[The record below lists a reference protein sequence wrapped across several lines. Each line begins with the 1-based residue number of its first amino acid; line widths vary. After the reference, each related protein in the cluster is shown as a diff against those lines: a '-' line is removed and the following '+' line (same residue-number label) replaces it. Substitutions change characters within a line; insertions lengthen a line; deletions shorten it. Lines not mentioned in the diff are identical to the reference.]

1 MTFNPNQWGARR
13 RRGVMIAGAVVFACW
28 LLGGSTVRAAGSPV
42 QAGNAVVVDGYD
54 RSKIV
59 THGGIDTQ
67 FSLRLPADAV
77 CPGDSAND
85 QWRVQSFMIPATDD
99 PVSLR
104 YGPIGPEPFD
114 NGRQFALF
122 GIDTV
127 PFVHQLLLRN
137 AHPGHVGVI
146 PPLPP
151 FSLGV
156 FSQQRIPAGTYRIG
170 LACSYFGATSMYWD
184 TRIVVSESPGGKL
197 GTIDWHI
204 EDVASHG
211 LSATS
216 ESGPGSSLVLL
227 FAFAV
232 AGIALA
238 GLGYFAWRRRIPR
251 RPTTL
256 SKETS

>member
-1 MTFNPNQWGARR
+1 VTCTVNGWAARR
-13 RRGVMIAGAVVFACW
+13 HTGLTIAVVAFACW
-28 LLGGSTVRAAGSPV
+28 FVGGSTVRAAGSPER
-42 QAGNAVVVDGYD
+42 AGDVVVVDGYD

-67 FSLRLPADAV
+67 FSLRLPAGAV

-99 PVSLR
+99 PVALR

-114 NGRQFALF
+114 NGRIFALF
-122 GIDTV
+122 GTDTV
-127 PFVHQLLLRN
+127 PFVHELLLRN
-137 AHPGHVGVI
+137 ANPGHVGVI

-151 FSLGV
+151 FSFGV
-156 FSQQRIPAGTYRIG
+156 FSQQRIPEGRYRIG

-184 TRIVVSESPGGKL
+184 TRIVISESGDSKL

-211 LSATS
+211 LSGS
-216 ESGPGSSLVLL
+216 PEGGPGSSLVLPAVL
-227 FAFAV
+227 AV
-232 AGIALA
+232 AGLGVA
-238 GLGYFAWRRRIPR
+238 GLGYLARRRRIPR